1 MNDTGAPHLELRV
14 PLNSMDE
21 RYSSCRLIY
30 PRADTAMAAS
40 IERYG
45 QLTPVVVGP
54 PHNNRYPLI
63 DGFKRLR
70 ASRHLGRPDLKATV
84 LQGGERAIMAAIFHL
99 NRKYHSM
106 TTMEEAVIVRA
117 LYRKHGLT
125 QEAVGTLLG
134 FHKSWVSRRLSL
146 LDRLA
151 DEVLEQVRLGLIGP
165 GLIREVAKLP
175 RGNQLDVLSTIQ
187 KHNMTCRESAR
198 LVSLIL
204 ESPRWN
210 IDSILYYP
218 EPILSQR
225 EPLRPAGNKDLQ
237 GVMKRLSSIHSR
249 CEDLLQRVQEKPP
262 DIDAPEAFSQ
272 VQGLIGSIDATLKR
286 IQQTLL
292 ISEAW
297 DADF

>member
-1 MNDTGAPHLELRV
+1 MNDTRTPCQELTL
-14 PLNSMDE
+14 PLTIMDE
-21 RYSSCRLIY
+21 RYSCCRLIY
-30 PRADTAMAAS
+30 PKADRAMVAS

-45 QLTPVVVGP
+45 QLTPVVVGAP
-54 PHNNRYPLI
+54 NNNRYPLI

-70 ASRHLGRPDLKATV
+70 ASRHLGRPDLRATV
-84 LQGGERAIMAAIFHL
+84 LQGGERAIMAAMFHL
-99 NRKYHSM
+99 NKKHHCL

-125 QEAVGTLLG
+125 QEAVGALLG
-134 FHKSWVSRRLSL
+134 FHKSWVCRRLAL

-151 DEVLEQVRLGLIGP
+151 DEVFEQVRLGLIGP

-175 RGNQLDVLSTIQ
+175 RGNQPGVLSTIR
-187 KHNMTCRESAR
+187 KHAMTCRESAR
-198 LVSLIL
+198 LVSLIM

-225 EPLRPAGNKDLQ
+225 EPPRPAGTTELRR
-237 GVMKRLSSIHSR
+237 VMKKLVSISCR
-249 CEDLLQRVQEKPP
+249 CEDVLQRVQEKPP
-262 DIDAPEAFSQ
+262 DVHSPEAFSQ
-272 VQGLIGSIDATLKR
+272 VQDLIGSIDATLKR
-286 IQQTLL
+286 IQQALL